1 MHTKDYVVD
10 TSVVG
15 QNCECEKLLFTNCF
29 VGIGVVKDLIN
40 SPHLSQDGPIHQK
53 IADPIRPHMD
63 LHRVKRLMMD
73 GLHSDGM
80 GQILRA

>member
-1 MHTKDYVVD
+1 M
-10 TSVVG
+10 
-15 QNCECEKLLFTNCF
+15 
-29 VGIGVVKDLIN
+29 KDLIN